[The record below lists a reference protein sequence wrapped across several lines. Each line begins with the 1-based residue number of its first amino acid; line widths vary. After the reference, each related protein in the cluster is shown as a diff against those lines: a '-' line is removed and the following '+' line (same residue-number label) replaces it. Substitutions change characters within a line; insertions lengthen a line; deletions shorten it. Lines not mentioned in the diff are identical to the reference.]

1 MKTCHGC
8 GGKGWVDS
16 QYKGPAVCPL
26 CGGSGQI
33 NEGQS
38 KPSIKSQLANKN
50 PLLLQLENWLQQQQG
65 VTFDHL
71 NKTMNTYVFISN
83 LKARMMGLVWVS
95 TYGAGRIYLAKGDYG
110 PVDNGNRVKY
120 QNVWGGYPQFE
131 LRTQD
136 DLEYAKRLIAYAL
149 QNF

>member
-1 MKTCHGC
+1 METCHGC

-16 QYKGPAVCPL
+16 QYKGPVVCPL

-33 NEGQS
+33 NGGQS
-38 KPSIKSQLANKN
+38 KLSIKSQLANKK
-50 PLLLQLENWLQQQQG
+50 PLLLQLENRLQQQQG
-65 VTFDHL
+65 ITFDHP

-83 LKARMMGLVWVS
+83 LKACMMGLVWVS
-95 TYGAGRIYLAKGDYG
+95 TYGAGRIYLAKGDYE
-110 PVDNGNRVKY
+110 PVDNSNRVKY

-131 LRTQD
+131 LRTLG